1 VGKFFSRES
10 GKDDMGILGIL
21 VRTKLHNDYFAKR
34 RRPRLN
40 CATETEFADAKGNAW
55 SCKIVNL
62 SENCFGIVT
71 ASRLRMGHAVNII
84 HPSVAARVV

>member
-1 VGKFFSRES
+1 
-10 GKDDMGILGIL
+10 MGILGIL